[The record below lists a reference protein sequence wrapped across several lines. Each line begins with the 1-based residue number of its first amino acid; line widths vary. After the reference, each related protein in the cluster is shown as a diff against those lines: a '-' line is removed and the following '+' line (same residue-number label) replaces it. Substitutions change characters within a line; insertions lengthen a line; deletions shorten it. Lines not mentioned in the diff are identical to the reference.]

1 MNSSHYRE
9 IMTDERWLK
18 AIVTGSLW
26 ASFEIVVGSFLHN
39 LRVPFAGTILTSL
52 SVVFLIAILQVW
64 PHRGMI
70 IRAGIICSIMKSV
83 SPSAVILGPMI
94 GILSEAIIVEGMV
107 LLGGRNL
114 FSYLLAGALA
124 GMSAIVHKIIMLLI
138 LYGGKLVEVY
148 INLVDYLSRQIKI
161 QGLSPENLVFSVLG
175 IYALTGILAAL
186 GGYLIGKRS
195 LRIDKTVPK
204 DINTPE
210 ITEEATSNK
219 HSVPLLVFHLLFIP
233 LILFMLSRQDLLI
246 YSSVLSVVFLLM
258 MFIRYR
264 SISRKLHKPT
274 FWLQIGII
282 IMLTTLFIEQSDK
295 GKFLTKEGLVAGY
308 LMFLRALMLVSV
320 FSGIGHELANPRISD
335 FLRKRG
341 FTKLYVSVR
350 LAFITLPSILE
361 STPSVTSLLRSPL
374 ASFTKLVSEAD
385 SWLRALKSH
394 PK

>member
-1 MNSSHYRE
+1 MNLSHYRE
-9 IMTDERWLK
+9 IMNDERWLK

-94 GILSEAIIVEGMV
+94 GIISEAIIVEGMV

-124 GMSAIVHKIIMLLI
+124 GMSAIVHKVIMLLI

-148 INLVDYLSRQIKI
+148 INFVDYLSRQIKI
-161 QGLSPENLVFSVLG
+161 QGLSPENVVFSVLG

-195 LRIDKTVPK
+195 LRTDKIVFK
-204 DINTPE
+204 DIQTPE
-210 ITEEATSNK
+210 NTEEATSNK
-219 HSVPLLVFHLLFIP
+219 HSVLLLVFHLLFIP
-233 LILFMLSRQDLLI
+233 LILFMLSRQDLIL

-264 SISRKLHKPT
+264 SISRKLHKPA
-274 FWLQIGII
+274 FWLQIAIV
-282 IMLTTLFIEQSDK
+282 IMLTTLFIEQADK
-295 GKFLTKEGLVAGY
+295 GRFFTKEGLVAGY
-308 LMFLRALMLVSV
+308 LMFMRALILVSV
-320 FSGIGHELANPRISD
+320 FAGIGHELANPVIAN
-335 FLRKRG
+335 FLRKKG
-341 FTKLYVSVR
+341 FTKIYVSVR

-361 STPSVTSLLRSPL
+361 STPSVTRLIRSPMS
-374 ASFTKLVSEAD
+374 SFTRLVSEAE
-385 SWLRALKSH
+385 SWLKALKSH
-394 PK
+394 SP